1 MGIYLGQLPPAE
13 IARLKAEL
21 AETLIANFCYPRFF
35 DNRVEALRMRPVD
48 RAKRQ
53 EVWLFLSSVD
63 FTSWSRIDLTTP
75 DLQHQVERLFI
86 QFVQRNRAFFGQQ
99 GRKRMPDVRLL
110 INSSAS
116 SVVLGLRGHLS
127 GQRQGN
133 TPFGSPRP
141 AASWLQH
148 TANGCSEPAWE
159 QIAPA
164 TMALQ
169 QQLQELRGE
178 VRPSA
183 ANGASTNGTSRG
195 PAHMQPAPGGS
206 AGKVEQ
212 DGIAIAQ
219 MPTTILT
226 RKPPTTRKPATTL
239 PPAASA
245 AASTAP
251 PAPETPVRKAEVPTP
266 PPAVQPVPVVEK
278 PIAPP
283 MAKVPPTTVTNN
295 PLPPETP
302 VKKSDFSPVT
312 STTKQNGSLPS
323 VETVQPPTLPPAPPT
338 SAAPVQS
345 RSAMQVTPPAPSVAA
360 SVTVGPRDA
369 TMMAVGEDD
378 IAIFEQLR
386 HQMLIWL
393 RVEAIRAG
401 LDISSSLATAQ
412 LLDMLR
418 QQAHLD
424 ETRLQ
429 VISTLLNLSNQV
441 IKTGMVT
448 ILDYKQA
455 LMFHLMH
462 TRR

>member
-133 TPFGSPRP
+133 APFGSPRP
-141 AASWLQH
+141 AASWSQH
-148 TANGCSEPAWE
+148 TANGRSEPSWE
-159 QIAPA
+159 QIASA
-164 TMALQ
+164 TMTLQ

-183 ANGASTNGTSRG
+183 ANGSSTNGTSRG
-195 PAHMQPAPGGS
+195 SAHSQPVPGGN

-226 RKPPTTRKPATTL
+226 RKPPTTKKPATPL
-239 PPAASA
+239 PPAASS

-251 PAPETPVRKAEVPTP
+251 PAPETPARKAEVPTP
-266 PPAVQPVPVVEK
+266 PVVVEK

-283 MAKVPPTTVTNN
+283 TAKMPPATATNN

-302 VKKSDFSPVT
+302 VKKSDPAPAVI
-312 STTKQNGSLPS
+312 TTKQNGSSPP
-323 VETVQPPTLPPAPPT
+323 VETVQPPILPSAPPT
-338 SAAPVQS
+338 SATPVQP
-345 RSAMQVTPPAPSVAA
+345 RNAMQVTPLAPSVTA
-360 SVTVGPRDA
+360 SVTAGPRDA